1 MSTIIPNNNLP
12 VSSQPWGRE
21 LQKRIEE
28 LERNFNLQKI
38 NSNTVD
44 IQLQSSYKRLDT
56 AVKNIDSVYV
66 DVNAITE
73 ISDNAVST
81 ASEAKADVATLSAFI
96 QSGPAP
102 TAIATNSAT
111 GFGPIGVPQVSTA
124 TSITATDTN
133 WPSYAGDHIYTTVT
147 GQTHT
152 LPANATIPLQI
163 GTRIMFINAAAVST
177 TIAIGG
183 TDVLRL
189 AGTATVGS
197 RTLAAHGV
205 ATAIKI
211 TDTSWTIFG
220 NGLT

>member
-1 MSTIIPNNNLP
+1 MSVVIPNNNLP

-21 LQKRIEE
+21 VQKKLEE

-44 IQLQSSYKRLDT
+44 SQLQSSYKRLDT
-56 AVKNIDSVYV
+56 AVKNIDNVYV
-66 DVNAITE
+66 DVDAITE
-73 ISDNAVST
+73 ISNNAVT
-81 ASEAKADVATLSAFI
+81 VANEAMTDITTLSSLV
-96 QSGPAP
+96 QSGPPP
-102 TAIATNSAT
+102 TPTSTNSAT
-111 GFGPIGVPQVSTA
+111 GFGYIGVPQISTA
-124 TSITATDTN
+124 TSITGTDTN

-152 LPANATIPLQI
+152 LPDNATIPLQI

>member
-1 MSTIIPNNNLP
+1 MPNIIPNNNLQ
-12 VSSQPWGRE
+12 VSSQPWARE
-21 LQKRIEE
+21 LQKRLEE
-28 LERNFNLQKI
+28 LERNFNLQKV

-44 IQLQSSYKRLDT
+44 SQLQSSYRRLDT
-56 AVKNIDSVYV
+56 AVKNIDTVYV
-66 DVNAITE
+66 DVDALTE
-73 ISDNAVST
+73 ISNNAVT
-81 ASEAKADVATLSAFI
+81 AANEVTALV

-102 TAIATNSAT
+102 TPTSTNSAT
-111 GFGPIGVPQVSTA
+111 GFGYIGVPQISTA
-124 TSITATDTN
+124 TSITGTDTN

-163 GTRIMFINAAAVST
+163 GTRIMFINADGVST

-183 TDVLRL
+183 TDVLIL
-189 AGTATVGS
+189 SGTATVGS
-197 RTLAAHGV
+197 RTLASNGV

-211 TDTSWTIFG
+211 TATSWTIFG

>member
-21 LQKRIEE
+21 LQKRLEE
-28 LERNFNLQKI
+28 LERNFNLQKV

-44 IQLQSSYKRLDT
+44 SQLQSSYKRLDT
-56 AVKNIDSVYV
+56 AVKNIDNVFV

-73 ISDNAVST
+73 ISNNAVT
-81 ASEAKADVATLSAFI
+81 VANEAKTDVNTLETLI

-102 TAIATNSAT
+102 TATVTSAAT
-111 GFGPIGVPQVSTA
+111 GFGYMGVPQVSVSTA
-124 TSITATDTN
+124 ITASN
-133 WPSYAGDHIYTTVT
+133 ASWPSYAGDHIYTTAT
-147 GQTHT
+147 GLTHT
-152 LPANATIPLQI
+152 LPDNATIALPI
-163 GTRIMFINAAAVST
+163 GTRIMFINAAGVST

-189 AGTATVGS
+189 AGTTTVGS
-197 RTLAAHGV
+197 RTLAQHGV

-211 TDTSWTIFG
+211 TTTSWTIFG